1 MKAEIIVSGSEL
13 LLGQSIDTNGP
24 WIARKLSEIGIDCHF
39 KSTVGDNLYNMA
51 ETFSKAMTRA
61 DVILCTGGLGP
72 TQDDITRDA
81 LAKAL
86 QIPLLYDETL
96 AESIRKKFKARNRVM
111 SDNNLRQ
118 AYYPKGTVILDAFPG
133 TAPGIYL
140 QYQGKHI
147 FLMPGVP
154 SEMKVM
160 MKDDILPKLAKLLPK
175 IEQIYTK
182 TLRCWGKGESDIS
195 ALLSEINDELDHLPN
210 PKLSFLASGIEGIQV
225 RFSAKTDSENTAMAL
240 IDPFLKRA
248 KTLLGNLCFGED
260 QASMEATVA
269 KMLDQKT
276 LTLGLYESFSEGMIA
291 TRLNEK
297 SNTQYYFKGAWI
309 ESRER
314 DLSVEAYKTKLY
326 YIQSLSHAD
335 IVITVHGEEISKNNL
350 QLTLLL
356 QHHDQLHEKTM
367 IIPYFNHQAAVSFSV
382 INLLNMVRLYLL
394 GALNAEDTAISP

>member
-39 KSTVGDNLYNMA
+39 KSTVGDNLNNMA
-51 ETFSKAMTRA
+51 ETFSKAMSRA
-61 DVILCTGGLGP
+61 DLILCTGGLGP

-86 QIPLLYDETL
+86 DLPLIYDEDL
-96 AESIRKKFKARNRVM
+96 AEKIRAKFKARNRIM

-118 AYYPKGTVILDAFPG
+118 AYYPQGAQILDAFPG

-140 QYQGKHI
+140 HYQGKHI

-160 MKDDILPKLAKLLPK
+160 MKDDILPFLIKLLPK

-225 RFSAKTDSENTAMAL
+225 RFSAKTDSESTAMAL
-240 IDPFLKRA
+240 IEPFIIRA
-248 KTLLGNLCFGED
+248 KALLGNLCFGED
-260 QASMEATVA
+260 NVSMEATVA

-297 SNTQYYFKGAWI
+297 SDTQYYFKGAWI
-309 ESRER
+309 ESRAR

-335 IVITVHGEEISKNNL
+335 IVITVHGEVISKNNL

-356 QHHDQLHEKTM
+356 QHHEQLHQKTM
-367 IIPYFNHQAAVSFSV
+367 IIPYFNRQAAVSFSV

-394 GALNAEDTAISP
+394 GALEEDETISP